1 MKLSTTIIVI
11 LTLVIS
17 IPATLARE
25 RAGHSGAYMADQ
37 LPHNAEPAWQRYS
50 GTAQE
55 SIEDGTWIVRQPN
68 GFDRRIDF
76 GPIVERENQENV
88 VEIRW
93 GTNCQDNLNAH
104 GFYISAQG
112 KYLLLH
118 PIHRPNGK
126 DLLLTCSPQGIRP
139 GLIAAHVDLSALPE
153 FDARR
158 VNTYRVRWVTDAD
171 NQFSFEL
178 SVNGVSIAQLPGRSY
193 QTAPRSLLSLEFRA
207 GDHTIDEIS
216 WQLSQ
221 GGDPIPDRRLERAR
235 QLVTDGRRQ
244 LFLDDVMISRLDG
257 LERKIGC
264 PEKYK
269 GNPVIR
275 HHQKPWQ
282 RFRAQLYGT
291 CLYFPEDKIFK
302 MWYLAG
308 PRFPWKDPVNIN
320 GLVCCPNFQ
329 LLAYAESKD
338 GFDWELPVLGLMEFN
353 GSRENNLC
361 RISRENAEGVAV
373 VYDPGDADPHRRYKA
388 FYWEH
393 DFSGPR
399 KFDPATPV
407 SGMSV
412 SRLTAR
418 TGPTIRTIRSSTLG
432 VIRPTRPCGTRH
444 GRNMSCMAASALAR

>member
-17 IPATLARE
+17 IPATLAHE

-193 QTAPRSLLSLEFRA
+193 QTAPHSLPLNYHS
-207 GDHTIDEIS
+207 
-216 WQLSQ
+216 
-221 GGDPIPDRRLERAR
+221 
-235 QLVTDGRRQ
+235 
-244 LFLDDVMISRLDG
+244 
-257 LERKIGC
+257 
-264 PEKYK
+264 
-269 GNPVIR
+269 
-275 HHQKPWQ
+275 
-282 RFRAQLYGT
+282 
-291 CLYFPEDKIFK
+291 
-302 MWYLAG
+302 
-308 PRFPWKDPVNIN
+308 
-320 GLVCCPNFQ
+320 
-329 LLAYAESKD
+329 
-338 GFDWELPVLGLMEFN
+338 
-353 GSRENNLC
+353 
-361 RISRENAEGVAV
+361 
-373 VYDPGDADPHRRYKA
+373 
-388 FYWEH
+388 
-393 DFSGPR
+393 
-399 KFDPATPV
+399 
-407 SGMSV
+407 
-412 SRLTAR
+412 
-418 TGPTIRTIRSSTLG
+418 
-432 VIRPTRPCGTRH
+432 
-444 GRNMSCMAASALAR
+444 